1 MKKDYSEYKHTDYEK
16 YNIARQSNSYVYY
29 DFFINSASF
38 NPDSKLF
45 SIKVDRVNEDL
56 SMKDAID
63 EFEELERSLREVHP
77 DILSEEDIADYE
89 QSRVEGIEKNKALRE
104 YFSSK
109 YNIDWDASNEYF
121 QDLMDEYEIKKEEP
135 LHNVLS
141 GAVINLQIGE
151 GILDFIYADFK
162 TPFNESY
169 GFVSAFDNLIKNSE
183 EKNTLILM
191 KNLKKY
197 TTAIRKMLKCFSG
210 IQTANF
216 SLRILQMRLYTQ
228 QFVLLC
234 F

>member
-29 DFFINSASF
+29 DFFINFASF
-38 NPDSKLF
+38 DPNSKLF

-63 EFEELERSLREVHP
+63 EFEELERLLRNVHP
-77 DILSEEDIADYE
+77 DVLSEEDIADYE
-89 QSRVEGIEKNKALRE
+89 QSRIEGLEKNKALRE
-104 YFSSK
+104 HFSAK
-109 YNIDWDASNEYF
+109 YNIDWDESDEYF

-162 TPFNESY
+162 TPLKKATDLFLLLTTSLKAAKRK
-169 GFVSAFDNLIKNSE
+169 G
-183 EKNTLILM
+183 TLNLM

-216 SLRILQMRLYTQ
+216 SLRI
-228 QFVLLC
+228 
-234 F
+234 